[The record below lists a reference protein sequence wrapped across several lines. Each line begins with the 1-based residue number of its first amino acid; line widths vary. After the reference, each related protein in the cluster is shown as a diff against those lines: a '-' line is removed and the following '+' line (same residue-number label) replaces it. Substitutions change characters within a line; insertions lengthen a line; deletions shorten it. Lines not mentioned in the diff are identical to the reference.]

1 MNGRLAILRGAGL
14 ALALGVAVAIRAD
27 AAPAAPESGRI
38 ATLPPAIATFRPDS
52 AFANGAAN
60 YAAEL
65 FKAGAHFR
73 AAEWSLALAGAAGP
87 GDRRAPGL
95 LERLSPGALSDEEL
109 LLLGEEATRYG
120 RGTGPALVS
129 LARIAT
135 RDRRAA
141 ASTLAGAAR
150 ALGADSALVVSAG
163 AGWPPARRL
172 ATHTIGILAPLSGRG
187 AARGESFVR
196 GAQLAIAE
204 YNTARWAGAPVARAR
219 VPLRLA
225 VSDTRGEAAGGARA
239 AVELTRAGVGALAGD
254 PILEAAIPAA
264 AAAGAA
270 GIPFISTAEGLA
282 ELASGIGRGVYTL
295 AVTYDRQVAA
305 LASAA
310 VHDLGWGRIAI
321 LSPANASAQALSAH
335 FAAEIERQGGRV
347 VVRQSYAAG
356 ETNFATPLGAIA
368 AATPDAVF
376 IPGTPRE
383 LLAAVPQL
391 SYYEV
396 PSRVLGLEELGDP
409 SVLDKLREYLD
420 PGVFTRGA
428 YGLEA
433 GAAGSFGPAFTA
445 RYRVAPDADASRG
458 YVAVRTLA
466 AAFARGATTPAGI
479 AAVLAQRTTA
489 GSSVLEPDQ
498 DVARV
503 EMFVVAGATPVKALS
518 SNR

>member
-1 MNGRLAILRGAGL
+1 MNGRRVIMRGAGL
-14 ALALGVAVAIRAD
+14 ALALGIATHANATG
-27 AAPAAPESGRI
+27 AAPESGRT
-38 ATLPPAIATFRPDS
+38 ATLPPAIATYRPDS

-65 FKAGAHFR
+65 LKAGAHFR

-87 GDRRAPGL
+87 ADRRAPGL
-95 LERLSPGALSDEEL
+95 LECLSPGALSDEEL

-129 LARIAT
+129 LARVAT
-135 RDRRAA
+135 RDRRPA
-141 ASTLAGAAR
+141 ASTLAAAAR

-196 GAQLAIAE
+196 GAQLAIDE
-204 YNTARWAGAPVARAR
+204 YNARAR
-219 VPLRLA
+219 FPLRLA

-264 AAAGAA
+264 AAAAAA

-310 VHDLGWGRIAI
+310 VHDLGWGRLAI

-433 GAAGSFGPAFTA
+433 GAASAFGPAFAA
-445 RYRVAPDADASRG
+445 RYRVAPNADAGRG

-466 AAFARGATTPAGI
+466 AAFARGASTPAGI
-479 AAVLAQRTTA
+479 TQALAQRTTA

-518 SNR
+518 SGRN